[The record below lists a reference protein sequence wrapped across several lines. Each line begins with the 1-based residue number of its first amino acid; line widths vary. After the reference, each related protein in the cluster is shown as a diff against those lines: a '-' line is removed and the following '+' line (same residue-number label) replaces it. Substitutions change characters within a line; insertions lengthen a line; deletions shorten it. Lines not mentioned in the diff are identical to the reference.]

1 MAESDRIVLV
11 TKEGDRVEVDARIA
25 SLSNLI
31 RTIVDDSG
39 LTEEIPLD
47 QVTKPI
53 LTLIL
58 SYCEHHSY
66 SIPTEVKKP
75 LPSPK
80 FSEAIEDQWDFQFVQ
95 GLTDDIL
102 IELVLA
108 ANYMD
113 CKPILDL
120 CCGYIA
126 SKFKG
131 KDVAELRNEYG
142 IAEEFSPDEED
153 RLKQENSWAM
163 EGDEE
168 RLIKSR
174 TMDK

>member
-11 TKEGDRVEVDARIA
+11 TKEGDRVEVDARLT

-31 RTIVDDSG
+31 RTIIEDSG

-53 LTLIL
+53 LSLIL
-58 SYCEHHSY
+58 SYCEHHNY
-66 SIPTEVKKP
+66 TIPAEVKKP

-80 FSEAIEDQWDFQFVQ
+80 FSEAVEDQWDVQFVQ
-95 GLTDDIL
+95 GLQDEAL

-113 CKPILDL
+113 CKPVLDL
-120 CCGYIA
+120 CCAFIA

-131 KDVAELRNEYG
+131 KDIADLRAEYG
-142 IAEEFSPDEED
+142 IVEEFTPDEED
-153 RLKQENSWAM
+153 KLKQENPWAM

-168 RLIKSR
+168 RLLKSR
-174 TMDK
+174 TAG